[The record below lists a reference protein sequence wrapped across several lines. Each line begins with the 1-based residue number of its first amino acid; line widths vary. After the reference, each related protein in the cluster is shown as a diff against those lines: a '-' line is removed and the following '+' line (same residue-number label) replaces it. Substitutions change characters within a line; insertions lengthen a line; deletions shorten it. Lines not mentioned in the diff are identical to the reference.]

1 MATFLRRGPSTISQN
16 RPLLSLPPRF
26 AGSFS
31 LSLRKDDNLPIN
43 LSSGVVGRG
52 NPRFNAGKGLRGQ
65 TWGELRIKRRA
76 GEGDALAAMRMPM
89 GGKVISRRIDA
100 RKVTI
105 KMVDGSLIQAKVN
118 VYHDEEVVQ
127 RVSDIFTKVTDPFI
141 VVFDATAEGRS
152 GRVLIINKSNI
163 AWVSPED
170 EPVRQED
177 EKPAESR
184 SSWMERMRKS

>member
-1 MATFLRRGPSTISQN
+1 M
-16 RPLLSLPPRF
+16 
-26 AGSFS
+26 
-31 LSLRKDDNLPIN
+31 
-43 LSSGVVGRG
+43 GV
-52 NPRFNAGKGLRGQ
+52 
-65 TWGELRIKRRA
+65 
-76 GEGDALAAMRMPM
+76 
-89 GGKVISRRIDA
+89 KVISRRIDA